1 MGLLISGNLK
11 QIMLLFVILQLLLF
25 LFLYIGRNILF
36 HMKITTAAIAE
47 RTTFC
52 LCLSFGWRHM
62 PEKATWHQT
71 GTCSS
76 QLLSEHGFDHPA
88 ASWEPNDFGTI
99 NFCCFLETPG
109 SWSGVGALGWDSTNT
124 FRLWNAFSACK
135 HGKCMTLRRAE
146 WWHCEGTGRLPGWGH
161 GVKRMAGEGGPHIS
175 DHCGWGRVRWCWEIG
190 RG

>member
-1 MGLLISGNLK
+1 
-11 QIMLLFVILQLLLF
+11 
-25 LFLYIGRNILF
+25 
-36 HMKITTAAIAE
+36 MKITTAAIAE
-47 RTTFC
+47 RTAFC

-124 FRLWNAFSACK
+124 FRLWNAFSACNHEDVANAWPWGEQNGDTVRGLADFQGEAMVWRGWQEK
-135 HGKCMTLRRAE
+135 
-146 WWHCEGTGRLPGWGH
+146 EGPTSQTTVGEAGWG
-161 GVKRMAGEGGPHIS
+161 GAGKLAGGS
-175 DHCGWGRVRWCWEIG
+175 CVTGWGRSKCNFASFQGLFWKERVPQR
-190 RG
+190 RNSL